1 MAACAERSG
10 CDEPFHAGW
19 RTCPER
25 GERGFRRASPSIPG
39 RRRNGAIRKNLAGG
53 GRQSELVGSLPNLDC
68 QACRRGSADASP
80 QQSKNERQ
88 SFPCRNSAQ
97 ERKSTRLN
105 SSNICPYIIP

>member
-1 MAACAERSG
+1 MCKVYFVFLIIRRPPRSTPT
-10 CDEPFHAGW
+10 DTLFPY
-19 RTCPER
+19 TTL
-25 GERGFRRASPSIPG
+25 FRSSIPG

-88 SFPCRNSAQ
+88 SFPCRTSAHQ
-97 ERKSTRLN
+97 MQR
-105 SSNICPYIIP
+105 P